1 MTAAQQPQFA
11 FSPDEVFSEDKL
23 SEMTQEEFLK
33 TRSGLFKVADVEKL
47 FNLNPG
53 TLRNLALK
61 LQRRGESPYE
71 KWGIGNS
78 AISHWVVRA
87 KLFCPAWEKEIKP
100 HIQPP
105 KVLTIPEDIAPG
117 DLVKLEGV
125 FRLSELRGRFPFSDT
140 SIKNQ
145 ARKLDEQSRHIMG
158 CWKSGSHFYVDMQP
172 FLKWLAEH
180 QYK

>member
-1 MTAAQQPQFA
+1 MTAISQAQFA
-11 FSPDEVFSEDKL
+11 FAPDEVFSEEKIT
-23 SEMTQEEFLK
+23 EMTQEEFLQLR
-33 TRSGLFKVADVEKL
+33 TGLFKVADVEKL
-47 FNLNPG
+47 FNLNAG

-87 KLFCPAWEKEIKP
+87 KLFCVAWENE
-100 HIQPP
+100 IQPCIQP
-105 KVLTIPEDIAPG
+105 AKVSTIPEDIAPEKM
-117 DLVKLEGV
+117 VKLEGV

-145 ARKLDEQSRHIMG
+145 ARKLDKDSRTVMG

-172 FLKWLAEH
+172 FLQWLADH